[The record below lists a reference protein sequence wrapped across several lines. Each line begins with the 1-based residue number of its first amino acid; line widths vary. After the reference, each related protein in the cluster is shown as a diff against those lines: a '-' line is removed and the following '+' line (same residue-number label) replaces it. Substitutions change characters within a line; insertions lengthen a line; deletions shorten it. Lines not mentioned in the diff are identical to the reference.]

1 MTPTF
6 GQGGYGNPV
15 TNKIMRGTDE
25 VDKIY
30 VGEALA
36 YTKQSSGGGGGGG
49 SSSYSIS
56 LVSDDSG
63 GGYSYKAV
71 IQLTTLP
78 SGATG
83 YKVEMTGTEDNSD
96 SYGNPQAYT
105 GVVVYI
111 PNPVDNTTYQAN
123 QGSPSTTGPQNTNN
137 TVKYIDSTKRIEI
150 RQDSDNG
157 MSNGTVTV
165 TPIDA
170 SNNTVGSASNTITG
184 IEITEVP

>member
-1 MTPTF
+1 MAPTF

-15 TNKIMRGTDE
+15 TNKIIRGTDE

-30 VGEALA
+30 VGETLA
-36 YTKQSSGGGGGGG
+36 YTKQSSGGGGG

-63 GGYSYKAV
+63 SPQGTSYKAV

-96 SYGNPQAYT
+96 NYGNPQAYT

-111 PNPVDNTTYQAN
+111 PSPVDNTTYQAN
-123 QGSPSTTGPQNTNN
+123 QGSPSTAGPQNVNN

-157 MSNGTVTV
+157 MSSGTVTV
-165 TPIDA
+165 TPIDT
-170 SNNTVGSASNTITG
+170 SNSTVGSASNTITG

>member
-1 MTPTF
+1 MSDIQI
-6 GQGGYGNPV
+6 GSGGYGNPV
-15 TNKIMRGTDE
+15 TQKVMRGSVE
-25 VDKIY
+25 VDKVY
-30 VGEALA
+30 VGANIA
-36 YTKQSSGGGGGGG
+36 YTKNSGGGGGGG
-49 SSSYSIS
+49 SAYSIS

-96 SYGNPQAYT
+96 NYGNPQAYT

-111 PNPVDNTTYQAN
+111 PSPVDNTTYQAN
-123 QGSPSTTGPQNTNN
+123 QGSPSTAGPQNTNN

-150 RQDSDNG
+150 RQESDNG
-157 MSNGTVTV
+157 MSSGSVTV
-165 TPIDA
+165 TPIDT
-170 SNNTVGSASNTITG
+170 SNSTVGSASNTITG